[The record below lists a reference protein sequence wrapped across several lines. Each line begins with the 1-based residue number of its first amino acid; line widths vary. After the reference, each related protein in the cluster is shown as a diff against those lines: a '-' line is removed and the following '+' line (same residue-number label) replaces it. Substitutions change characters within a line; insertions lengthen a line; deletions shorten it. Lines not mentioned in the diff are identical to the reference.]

1 MSNWMRLGFFLSIT
15 WIAGVS
21 FIYFDELANYPS
33 YATRIGSMYLD
44 TSFGWEKD
52 VEKTHEAHVDAI
64 NRDEDFS
71 YDAFFLKPIF
81 NISGYFRLI
90 LLPIILIWLIM
101 FLMNIFIW
109 GARREI
115 LAKIKEKFQMNEYN
129 PLKKYLLPAFLF
141 ACVLVL
147 YIAYL
152 VQIDNH
158 LNVLADNEPIVTEK
172 KTIKITRGGKVLDVL
187 HDSPSKLGKSK
198 GKWKVLGVIGED
210 YFEKKD
216 QNIVIRAINKV
227 TSMLLPIFIGCFILW
242 LGSILVWTDRHEI
255 MMRLTKRLR
264 EIDPLVKLFIFIA
277 IIMSCSLIY
286 LSNVPEPVTLFSL
299 CFICIPTVWFCVKKV
314 VYDLV
319 YAIMKAFGDAKKEQ
333 K

>member
-1 MSNWMRLGFFLSIT
+1 MMNKLYTFFGAMSNWMRLGFFLSIT

-109 GARREI
+109 
-115 LAKIKEKFQMNEYN
+115 IKVKYIIHYADTNCKRTSCSGLTYN
-129 PLKKYLLPAFLF
+129 PF
-141 ACVLVL
+141 
-147 YIAYL
+147 
-152 VQIDNH
+152 D
-158 LNVLADNEPIVTEK
+158 
-172 KTIKITRGGKVLDVL
+172 
-187 HDSPSKLGKSK
+187 
-198 GKWKVLGVIGED
+198 
-210 YFEKKD
+210 
-216 QNIVIRAINKV
+216 
-227 TSMLLPIFIGCFILW
+227 
-242 LGSILVWTDRHEI
+242 
-255 MMRLTKRLR
+255 
-264 EIDPLVKLFIFIA
+264 
-277 IIMSCSLIY
+277 
-286 LSNVPEPVTLFSL
+286 
-299 CFICIPTVWFCVKKV
+299 IC
-314 VYDLV
+314 L
-319 YAIMKAFGDAKKEQ
+319 
-333 K
+333 